1 MSKGEL
7 ALTDRVS
14 RAGYFGWPMLVG
26 IAWLACAVIALDLTQ
41 GADGIAAV
49 WPSSGIFV
57 AALLLMGPRD
67 RVVTA
72 AWVAVASMIS
82 NMWSGSSFL
91 ATTGYTV
98 ANLLEGYLVFALMG
112 GKTGNSVTLE
122 RPLSTLRFAAAA
134 IVGGCASALM
144 AGLLSLNLS
153 FAFLSSWASTVSLGM
168 LIVTPVI
175 LFVANDPQDR
185 RNLLSFRSAWTVTV
199 VAILSIAAFGQA
211 DIPLL
216 FLPVMAMALATT
228 TMGLSG
234 AAVALTVIAIIGS
247 VLTAFNA
254 GPVTLFFPSTEQ
266 QVLFFQVYLVALIA
280 SSMPLAILL
289 AQREK
294 GLAEVAETARLLEI
308 AEHAAKVGHFRFCPQ
323 DSSARWSRE
332 ALRIC
337 GFDEDAEPRFEDW
350 LALHVREDRGR
361 VRAFILEAST
371 HALPFAFE
379 SRIETPTGE
388 IVHLDCRGEAEADED
403 GRVVELFGTILDVTE
418 RAETMQHLEIARA
431 KAEREAA
438 EVRMLAATDPL
449 TGMPNRRCIL
459 ANLAEAMD
467 RSDLA
472 GDPLTVAMVD
482 IDYFKSVNDRFGHG
496 VGDRVIKQIADI
508 LSEAAIDADTVGR
521 IGGEEFLFVFP
532 GRRAADLAVRCEA
545 IRHRLSQQDWGQPLQ
560 VTLSIGLAELQPGW
574 DDRDL
579 LRAADEALYA
589 AKHAGRDRHAVHA
602 A

>member
-1 MSKGEL
+1 M
-7 ALTDRVS
+7 TDRVS

-26 IAWLACAVIALDLTQ
+26 IAWLICAAVALDLTQ

-57 AALLLMGPRD
+57 AALLLLGPRD
-67 RVVTA
+67 RVMTA
-72 AWVAVASMIS
+72 VWVAAASMVS

-91 ATTGYTV
+91 ATTGYTI

-112 GKTGNSVTLE
+112 GRTGNSVTLSQ
-122 RPLSTLRFAAAA
+122 PWSMLRFVVAAL
-134 IVGGCASALM
+134 IGGCASAMM
-144 AGLLSLNLS
+144 AGFLSLNMS

-168 LIVTPVI
+168 LIVAPVI
-175 LFVANDPQDR
+175 LFVANDKQNRHD
-185 RNLLSFRSAWTVTV
+185 LLTPKSAWSVMV

-211 DIPLL
+211 DMPLL
-216 FLPVMAMALATT
+216 FLPVLAMTVATM

-247 VLTAFNA
+247 VLTGFNA
-254 GPVTLFFPSTEQ
+254 GPVTHYFASTEQ

-289 AQREK
+289 EQREQ
-294 GLAEVAETARLLEI
+294 GLAAIAETARLLES
-308 AEHAAKVGHFRFCPQ
+308 AEHAAKVGHWRLRPQ
-323 DSSARWSRE
+323 ANSAHWSRE

-337 GFDEDAEPRFEDW
+337 GFDENARPRFEDW
-350 LALHVREDRGR
+350 LALHVEEDRAR
-361 VRAFILEAST
+361 VRAFILEAT
-371 HALPFAFE
+371 TYALPFAFA
-379 SRIETPTGE
+379 SRIEKPTGE
-388 IVHLDCRGEAEADED
+388 IVHLDCRGEAVADEE
-403 GRVVELFGTILDVTE
+403 GNVIELFGTILDVTE
-418 RAETMQHLEIARA
+418 RAETMQHLEVARA

-467 RSDLA
+467 HSQLT
-472 GDPLTVAMVD
+472 GEPLCVAMID

-496 VGDRVIKQIADI
+496 VGDRVIKRIADV
-508 LSEAAIDADTVGR
+508 LTEEAIGNDTVGR

-532 GRRAADLAVRCEA
+532 SRKVSELGARCEA
-545 IRHRLSQQDWGQPLQ
+545 IREKLSQQDWGQPLQ
-560 VTLSIGLAELQPGW
+560 ITLSIGLAELRPGW

-589 AKHAGRDRHAVHA
+589 AKHAGRNRHAVHA